1 MIESL
6 EPVLDNLPFLWA
18 GIETTLVVSALSV
31 ACSLVLG
38 FAAGLGR
45 CFGPA
50 WLRLPL
56 VFYIDSMRAIPVL
69 VVIVWTFF
77 AFPILF
83 GLTMTPIVAA
93 VGAISVHV
101 AASIAEIVR
110 AGVESIRQGQSWAG
124 LALGM
129 SHAQLLSKVIL
140 PQAVTRMLPS
150 FGSAIIVTIKD
161 SAIASVI
168 AVPDVIRHAESV
180 VAQTYRPFEV
190 YSFAMLVFFAILFPV
205 ARVVDRL
212 YLRIGHRGRS

>member
-1 MIESL
+1 MSEFL
-6 EPVLDNLPFLWA
+6 EPIIDHLPFLWG
-18 GIETTLVVSALSV
+18 GIVTTLIVSAASV
-31 ACSLVLG
+31 LCSLALG
-38 FAAGLGR
+38 FAVGLGR
-45 CFGPA
+45 CYGPR
-50 WLRLPL
+50 WLRPLL

-77 AFPILF
+77 AFPLLF
-83 GLTMTPIVAA
+83 GVTMTPIVAA
-93 VGAISVHV
+93 IGAISVHV

-110 AGVESIRQGQSWAG
+110 AGIESIRQGQSWAG

-129 SHAQLLSKVIL
+129 TRLQLLRRIIL

-180 VAQTYRPFEV
+180 VAQTYRPFET
-190 YSFAMLVFFAILFPV
+190 YTFAMLVFFVILFPV
-205 ARVVDRL
+205 ARGVDHL
-212 YLRIGHRGRS
+212 YGRIGHRGRS

>member
-6 EPVLDNLPFLWA
+6 EPILDNLPFLWA

-31 ACSLVLG
+31 ACSLALG

-45 CFGPA
+45 CYGPA

-77 AFPILF
+77 AFPILL
-83 GLTMTPIVAA
+83 GVTMTPVVAA

-101 AASIAEIVR
+101 AASVAEIVR
-110 AGVESIRQGQSWAG
+110 AGIDSIRQGQSWAG

-129 SHAQLLSKVIL
+129 SRAQLLRKVIL

-150 FGSAIIVTIKD
+150 FGSVVIVTIKD

-168 AVPDVIRHAESV
+168 AVPDVIRHSESV

-205 ARVVDRL
+205 ARMVDRL

>member
-1 MIESL
+1 
-6 EPVLDNLPFLWA
+6 
-18 GIETTLVVSALSV
+18 
-31 ACSLVLG
+31 
-38 FAAGLGR
+38 
-45 CFGPA
+45 
-50 WLRLPL
+50 
-56 VFYIDSMRAIPVL
+56 MRAIPVL

-83 GLTMTPIVAA
+83 GVTMTPIVAA

-110 AGVESIRQGQSWAG
+110 AGIESIRQGQSWAG

-129 SHAQLLSKVIL
+129 SRAQLLRKVIL

-150 FGSAIIVTIKD
+150 FGSAVIVTIKD

-190 YSFAMLVFFAILFPV
+190 YSFAMIVFFAILFPV
-205 ARVVDRL
+205 ARVVDKL
-212 YLRIGHRGRS
+212 YLRVGHRGRS

>member
-1 MIESL
+1 MIEYL
-6 EPVLDNLPFLWA
+6 EPILDNLPFLWA

-45 CFGPA
+45 CYGPA

-83 GLTMTPIVAA
+83 GVTMTPIVAA

-110 AGVESIRQGQSWAG
+110 AGIESIRQGQSWAG

-129 SHAQLLSKVIL
+129 SRAQLLRKVIL

-150 FGSAIIVTIKD
+150 FGSAVIVTIKD

-190 YSFAMLVFFAILFPV
+190 YSFAMIVFFAILFPV
-205 ARVVDRL
+205 ARVVDKL
-212 YLRIGHRGRS
+212 YLRVGHRGRS

>member
-6 EPVLDNLPFLWA
+6 EPILDNLPFLWA
-18 GIETTLVVSALSV
+18 GIETTLVVSVLSV

-45 CFGPA
+45 CYGPA

-83 GLTMTPIVAA
+83 GVTMTPIVAA

-101 AASIAEIVR
+101 AASVAEIVR
-110 AGVESIRQGQSWAG
+110 AGIESIRQGQSWAG

-129 SHAQLLSKVIL
+129 SRAQLLRKVIL

-150 FGSAIIVTIKD
+150 FGSAVIVTIKD

-190 YSFAMLVFFAILFPV
+190 YSFAMIVFFAILFPV
-205 ARVVDRL
+205 ARVVDKL
-212 YLRIGHRGRS
+212 YLRVGHRGRS

>member
-1 MIESL
+1 MIEYL
-6 EPVLDNLPFLWA
+6 EPILDNLPFLWA
-18 GIETTLVVSALSV
+18 GIETTLVVSVLSV

-45 CFGPA
+45 CYGPA

-83 GLTMTPIVAA
+83 GVTMTPIVAA

-110 AGVESIRQGQSWAG
+110 AGIESIRQGQSWAG

-129 SHAQLLSKVIL
+129 SRAQLLRKVIL

-150 FGSAIIVTIKD
+150 FGSAVIVTIKD

-190 YSFAMLVFFAILFPV
+190 YSFAMIVFFAILFPV
-205 ARVVDRL
+205 ARVVDKL
-212 YLRIGHRGRS
+212 YLRVGHRGRS

>member
-6 EPVLDNLPFLWA
+6 EPILDNLPFLWA

-45 CFGPA
+45 CYGPA

-83 GLTMTPIVAA
+83 GVTMTPIVAA

-110 AGVESIRQGQSWAG
+110 AGIESIRQGQSWAG

-129 SHAQLLSKVIL
+129 SRAQLLRKVIL

-150 FGSAIIVTIKD
+150 FGSAVIVTIKD

-190 YSFAMLVFFAILFPV
+190 YSFAMIVFFAILFPV
-205 ARVVDRL
+205 ARVVDKL

>member
-6 EPVLDNLPFLWA
+6 EPILDNLPFLWA
-18 GIETTLVVSALSV
+18 GIETTLVVSVLSV

-45 CFGPA
+45 CYGPA

-83 GLTMTPIVAA
+83 GVTMTPIVAA

-110 AGVESIRQGQSWAG
+110 AGIESIRQGQSWAG

-129 SHAQLLSKVIL
+129 SRAQLLRKVIL

-150 FGSAIIVTIKD
+150 FGSAVIVTIKD

-190 YSFAMLVFFAILFPV
+190 YSFAMIVFFAILFPV
-205 ARVVDRL
+205 ARVVDKL
-212 YLRIGHRGRS
+212 YLRVGHRGRS

>member
-168 AVPDVIRHAESV
+168 TVPDVIRHAESV

>member
-6 EPVLDNLPFLWA
+6 EPILDNLPFLWA
-18 GIETTLVVSALSV
+18 GIETTLLVSALSV
-31 ACSLVLG
+31 ACSLALG

-45 CFGPA
+45 CLGPA

-83 GLTMTPIVAA
+83 GVTMTPVVAA

-101 AASIAEIVR
+101 AASVAEIVR
-110 AGVESIRQGQSWAG
+110 AGIESIRQGQSWAG

-129 SHAQLLSKVIL
+129 SRAQLLRKVIL

-150 FGSAIIVTIKD
+150 FGSVVIVTIKD

-190 YSFAMLVFFAILFPV
+190 YSFAMVVFFAILFPV
-205 ARVVDRL
+205 ARMVDRL

>member
-6 EPVLDNLPFLWA
+6 EPILDNLPFLWA

-31 ACSLVLG
+31 ACSLALG

-45 CFGPA
+45 CYGPA

-83 GLTMTPIVAA
+83 GVTMTPIVAA

-101 AASIAEIVR
+101 AASVAEIVR
-110 AGVESIRQGQSWAG
+110 AGIESIRHGQSWAG

-129 SHAQLLSKVIL
+129 SRAQLLRKVIL

-150 FGSAIIVTIKD
+150 FGSVVIVTIKD

-205 ARVVDRL
+205 ARMVDRL

>member
-6 EPVLDNLPFLWA
+6 EPILDNLPFLWA

-31 ACSLVLG
+31 ACSLALG

-45 CFGPA
+45 CYGPA

-83 GLTMTPIVAA
+83 GVTMTPIVAA

-101 AASIAEIVR
+101 AASVAEIVR
-110 AGVESIRQGQSWAG
+110 AGIESIRQGQSWAG

-129 SHAQLLSKVIL
+129 SRAQLLRKVIL

-150 FGSAIIVTIKD
+150 FGSVVIVTIKD

-205 ARVVDRL
+205 ARMVDRL

>member
-6 EPVLDNLPFLWA
+6 EPILDNLPFLWA
-18 GIETTLVVSALSV
+18 GIETTLVVSVLSV

-45 CFGPA
+45 CYGPA

-83 GLTMTPIVAA
+83 GVTMTPIVAA

-110 AGVESIRQGQSWAG
+110 AGIESIRQGQSWAG

-129 SHAQLLSKVIL
+129 SRAQLLRKVIL

-150 FGSAIIVTIKD
+150 FGSAVIVTIKD

-190 YSFAMLVFFAILFPV
+190 YSFAMIVFFAILFPV
-205 ARVVDRL
+205 ARVVDKL

>member
-1 MIESL
+1 MIEPL
-6 EPVLDNLPFLWA
+6 EPILDNLPFLWA
-18 GIETTLVVSALSV
+18 GIETTLVVSVLSV

-45 CFGPA
+45 CYGPA

-83 GLTMTPIVAA
+83 GVTMTPIVAA

-110 AGVESIRQGQSWAG
+110 AGIESIRQGQSWAG

-129 SHAQLLSKVIL
+129 SRAQLLRKVIL

-150 FGSAIIVTIKD
+150 FGSAVIVTIKD

-190 YSFAMLVFFAILFPV
+190 YSFAMIVFFAILFPV
-205 ARVVDRL
+205 ARVVDKL
-212 YLRIGHRGRS
+212 YLRVGHRGRS

>member
-6 EPVLDNLPFLWA
+6 EPVLDNLPVLWA

-129 SHAQLLSKVIL
+129 SHAQLLRKVIL

-205 ARVVDRL
+205 ARMVDRL

>member
-1 MIESL
+1 MSEFL
-6 EPVLDNLPFLWA
+6 EPIIDHLPFLWG
-18 GIETTLVVSALSV
+18 GIVTTLIVSAASV
-31 ACSLVLG
+31 LCSLALG
-38 FAAGLGR
+38 FAVGLGR
-45 CFGPA
+45 CYGPR
-50 WLRLPL
+50 WLRPLL

-77 AFPILF
+77 AFPLLF
-83 GLTMTPIVAA
+83 GVTMTPIVAA
-93 VGAISVHV
+93 IGAISVHV

-110 AGVESIRQGQSWAG
+110 AGIESIRQGQSWAG

-129 SHAQLLSKVIL
+129 TRLQLLRRIIL

-180 VAQTYRPFEV
+180 VAQTYRPFET
-190 YSFAMLVFFAILFPV
+190 YTFAMLVFFVIQFPV
-205 ARVVDRL
+205 ARGVDHL
-212 YLRIGHRGRS
+212 YGRIGHRGRS

>member
-6 EPVLDNLPFLWA
+6 EPILDNLPFLWA

-31 ACSLVLG
+31 ACSLALG

-129 SHAQLLSKVIL
+129 SHAQLLRKVIL

-205 ARVVDRL
+205 ARMVDRL

>member
-1 MIESL
+1 MIEYL
-6 EPVLDNLPFLWA
+6 EPILDNLPFLWA

-45 CFGPA
+45 CYGPA

-83 GLTMTPIVAA
+83 GVTMTPIVAA

-110 AGVESIRQGQSWAG
+110 AGIESIRQGQSWAG

-129 SHAQLLSKVIL
+129 SRAQLLRKVIL

-150 FGSAIIVTIKD
+150 FGSAVIVTIKD

-180 VAQTYRPFEV
+180 VAQMAAA
-190 YSFAMLVFFAILFPV
+190 S
-205 ARVVDRL
+205 
-212 YLRIGHRGRS
+212 S

>member
-1 MIESL
+1 MSEFL
-6 EPVLDNLPFLWA
+6 EPIIDHLPFLWG
-18 GIETTLVVSALSV
+18 GIVTTLIVSAASV
-31 ACSLVLG
+31 LCSLALG
-38 FAAGLGR
+38 FAVGLGR
-45 CFGPA
+45 CYGPR
-50 WLRLPL
+50 WLRPLL

-77 AFPILF
+77 AFPLLF
-83 GLTMTPIVAA
+83 GVTMTPIVAA
-93 VGAISVHV
+93 IGAISVHV

-110 AGVESIRQGQSWAG
+110 AGIESIRQGQSWAG

-129 SHAQLLSKVIL
+129 TRLQLLRRIIL

-180 VAQTYRPFEV
+180 VAQTYRPFET
-190 YSFAMLVFFAILFPV
+190 YTFAMLVFFIILFPV
-205 ARVVDRL
+205 ARGVDHL
-212 YLRIGHRGRS
+212 YGRIGHRGRS

>member
-6 EPVLDNLPFLWA
+6 EPILDNLPFLWA

-45 CFGPA
+45 CYGPA

-83 GLTMTPIVAA
+83 GVTMTPIVAA

-110 AGVESIRQGQSWAG
+110 AGIESIRQGQSWAG

-129 SHAQLLSKVIL
+129 SRAQLLRKVIL

-150 FGSAIIVTIKD
+150 FGSAVIVTIKD

-190 YSFAMLVFFAILFPV
+190 YSFAMIVFFAILFPV
-205 ARVVDRL
+205 ARVVDKL
-212 YLRIGHRGRS
+212 YLRVGHRGRS